1 MLPEHK
7 FDQAEGLRRLLVRPS
22 LRVITVVGARPGLGA
37 TSMVVNLGVAL
48 TRVGKQVLVLD
59 ENLAHDN
66 VANALALKPRY
77 DLLHAVRDEISWREI
92 MLHSAVGV
100 QVLPVA
106 RAMQSLLK
114 LNDIERTR
122 LLENISA
129 ASWGMN
135 VVLVDA
141 TSEAHSVCA
150 CLSGD
155 EPLLMVLN
163 ATAGGITESYAL
175 LKKLA
180 VQTGRREFDLMVNK
194 ARNEQE
200 ARTVFANMSQV
211 ARHHMQVKL
220 NYLGNI
226 PWDENF
232 NRAAASRRPLLEML
246 PTSPA
251 AGAYIE
257 LAHKLM
263 LPATAKDGSNTLN
276 QLMQRLLTQ
285 EPVLLQQ
292 RAGSRIVQAVR

>member
-77 DLLHAVRDEISWREI
+77 DLLHAVRDEVSWREI
-92 MLHSAVGV
+92 MLQSAVGV
-100 QVLPVA
+100 HVLPVA

-114 LNDIERTR
+114 LNDTERTR

-180 VQTGRREFDLMVNK
+180 VHTGRREFDLVVNK
-194 ARNEQE
+194 ARSEQE

-211 ARHHMQVKL
+211 AKHHMQVKL

-232 NRAAASRRPLLEML
+232 NRAAVSRRPLLEML

-263 LPATAKDGSNTLN
+263 LPAAAKDGNNTLN
-276 QLMQRLLTQ
+276 QLMQRMMMQ

>member
-1 MLPEHK
+1 MLSEHK

-37 TSMVVNLGVAL
+37 TSMVVNLAVAL
-48 TRVGKQVLVLD
+48 ARVGKQVLVMD

-66 VANALALKPRY
+66 VANALNLKPRY
-77 DLLHAVRDEISWREI
+77 DLLNAVRDEIPWREI
-92 MLHSAVGV
+92 MLQSATGV
-100 QVLPVA
+100 HVLPVA
-106 RAMQSLLK
+106 RAMQALLK
-114 LNDIERTR
+114 LDDAERTR
-122 LLENISA
+122 LLESISA

-141 TSEAHSVCA
+141 TTEEHSVCA
-150 CLSGD
+150 SLSGD

-180 VQTGRREFDLMVNK
+180 ANTGRREFDLVVNK

-200 ARTVFANMSQV
+200 ARTVFDNIAQV
-211 ARHHMQVKL
+211 AKHRMQVKL
-220 NYLGNI
+220 NYQGNI

-232 NRAAASRRPLLEML
+232 NRAAVSHRPLLEML
-246 PTSPA
+246 PTTPA
-251 AGAYIE
+251 AGAYMD

-263 LPATAKDGSNTLN
+263 LPAATKDGNNTLN
-276 QLMQRLLTQ
+276 QLMQRLLMQ
-285 EPVLLQQ
+285 DPVLLQQ
-292 RAGSRIVQAVR
+292 RPGSRIVHAVR